1 MLVYSEIAAMQI
13 APPAVQAL
21 FVPVPTAPS
30 PRAPRGARSSR
41 RAPRAVYAL
50 LVAAFCAACEKDEAP
65 PPLPAQQET
74 AEAPQALTLKP
85 EDAGMPPE
93 PEKKATTRSRKRAP
107 KISVTQC
114 CQALKQNAASAPE
127 PTKGYMTY
135 AAQICEAAA
144 AAGQSQA
151 SIVRAIEGA
160 LKGAGLPPGCR

>member
-1 MLVYSEIAAMQI
+1 MWVYSSAAAMRT
-13 APPAVQAL
+13 PLPAVHAFL
-21 FVPVPTAPS
+21 APLS
-30 PRAPRGARSSR
+30 AAVAAAGAPRTSGAPR
-41 RAPRAVYAL
+41 RATGAARIL
-50 LVAAFCAACEKDEAP
+50 LVAALCAACEKDEAP

-74 AEAPQALTLKP
+74 AEAPQALTLEP
-85 EDAGMPPE
+85 EDAGLPTE
-93 PEKKATTRSRKRAP
+93 PAKKATRSTRSRP
-107 KISVTQC
+107 KTSVSKC
-114 CQALKQNAASAPE
+114 CKALKQNAASAPE